1 MDRGLLGRDSAS
13 REGEGEDG
21 IPGKRNGKSKGAEVG
36 EHSPSLGNVSS
47 LPGLHLKDLT
57 HEGWESSLE
66 WRLVAR

>member
-1 MDRGLLGRDSAS
+1 MLGRDCAS

-21 IPGKRNGKSKGAEVG
+21 IPGRRNGKSKGAEVR

-47 LPGLHLKDLT
+47 LTGLHLKDLT
-57 HEGWESSLE
+57 DEGWGSRLE